1 MQYKVVGI
9 CNVKVKM
16 FEEIVKNKGN
26 VRHVLKLGTNLISL
40 GRLK

>member
-26 VRHVLKLGTNLISL
+26 GTCTQTWYKFDFI
-40 GRLK
+40 R